1 MELCPGE
8 PLEDWLRR
16 GEVRTC
22 LEALVQ
28 VCGVVRR
35 LHARGITHGDIHER
49 NVLVDVSKAG
59 QVRAFLLDFGAAS
72 RGAALCQQECDVMDV
87 VATAL
92 EVIRDLD
99 HLFALRWKLN
109 MTSNLNKV
117 TALLQEA
124 LQDAVNKML
133 EVGEDSDNHPTTTI
147 TTTTTTTVN
156 QGTKIVGLGYDG
168 RKDKTR
174 AMVPD
179 SYGKLHPR
187 LIREEHVSVTEEPSG
202 RYLWHFVPEDPV
214 PPEKPAFKVAQ
225 ALYDLLVTY
234 DSTDSLIVLQGD
246 STRANTGWKGGTHA
260 HLEKM
265 LGRKLFWSICLL
277 HTNELPLR
285 HLITSIDGPT
295 SSDTGFTGPV
305 CSLLSSVNEMQYNA
319 EFRGVPGGEDLTEIP
334 EYILVNMSTD
344 QQVSYQ
350 LVQAVK
356 RGVLPSELQEI
367 KCGKVSHSRWLTTA
381 QSLMYMWTR
390 KHGLTG
396 KELNTLEILVKY
408 CLQVYF
414 KLYYDIKVHHR
425 LEDGPKHILTQL
437 RVMRSQPKKV
447 QTAVTFYVRTECV
460 LLSLMASQSED
471 DRRFAVTQILK
482 LRAGEEYE
490 DTSIQEILV
499 KPYEV
504 PEFSIHTQSTERVV
518 KQVAEAAAA
527 VVGQQARDGF
537 IRTRAHHRETMPCFR
552 SKKDMMDTF

>member
-1 MELCPGE
+1 ME
-8 PLEDWLRR
+8 
-16 GEVRTC
+16 
-22 LEALVQ
+22 
-28 VCGVVRR
+28 
-35 LHARGITHGDIHER
+35 H
-49 NVLVDVSKAG
+49 
-59 QVRAFLLDFGAAS
+59 
-72 RGAALCQQECDVMDV
+72 
-87 VATAL
+87 
-92 EVIRDLD
+92 
-99 HLFALRWKLN
+99 FA
-109 MTSNLNKV
+109 
-117 TALLQEA
+117 
-124 LQDAVNKML
+124 
-133 EVGEDSDNHPTTTI
+133 PTTNR
-147 TTTTTTTVN
+147 TTYV
-156 QGTKIVGLGYDG
+156 Y
-168 RKDKTR
+168 R
-174 AMVPD
+174 A
-179 SYGKLHPR
+179 
-187 LIREEHVSVTEEPSG
+187 
-202 RYLWHFVPEDPV
+202 EDPV

-225 ALYDLLVTY
+225 ALYDLLVKY

-260 HLEKM
+260 HVEMM
-265 LGRKLFWSICLL
+265 LGRKLFWSICVL

-305 CSLLSSVNEMQYNA
+305 CSLLSRVNETQYNA
-319 EFRGVPGGEDLTEIP
+319 EFRGVLGGEDLTEIP

-344 QQVSYQ
+344 QQVTYQ

-381 QSLMYMWTR
+381 QSLVYMWTR

-437 RVMRSQPKKV
+437 RVMRSQPKKG
-447 QTAVTFYVRTECV
+447 QTAVTFYVRTGAWFAHSECV

-471 DRRFAVTQILK
+471 DRRFAVQILK
-482 LRAGEEYE
+482 LRAGEEYG

-499 KPYEV
+499 KSYEV
-504 PEFSIHTQSTERVV
+504 PEFSIHTQSTERFV
-518 KQVAEAAAA
+518 KQVTEAAAA

-537 IRTRAHHRETMPCFR
+537 IRARAHHRETMPCFR
-552 SKKDMMDTF
+552 SEKDMMDTF

>member
-1 MELCPGE
+1 
-8 PLEDWLRR
+8 
-16 GEVRTC
+16 
-22 LEALVQ
+22 
-28 VCGVVRR
+28 
-35 LHARGITHGDIHER
+35 
-49 NVLVDVSKAG
+49 
-59 QVRAFLLDFGAAS
+59 
-72 RGAALCQQECDVMDV
+72 
-87 VATAL
+87 
-92 EVIRDLD
+92 
-99 HLFALRWKLN
+99 
-109 MTSNLNKV
+109 
-117 TALLQEA
+117 
-124 LQDAVNKML
+124 
-133 EVGEDSDNHPTTTI
+133 
-147 TTTTTTTVN
+147 
-156 QGTKIVGLGYDG
+156 
-168 RKDKTR
+168 
-174 AMVPD
+174 
-179 SYGKLHPR
+179 
-187 LIREEHVSVTEEPSG
+187 
-202 RYLWHFVPEDPV
+202 
-214 PPEKPAFKVAQ
+214 
-225 ALYDLLVTY
+225 
-234 DSTDSLIVLQGD
+234 
-246 STRANTGWKGGTHA
+246 
-260 HLEKM
+260 M
-265 LGRKLFWSICLL
+265 LGRKLFWSICVL

-381 QSLMYMWTR
+381 QSLVYMWTR

-408 CLQVYF
+408 CLQGYF

-447 QTAVTFYVRTECV
+447 QTAVTFYVRTGAWFAHSECV

-482 LRAGEEYE
+482 LRAGEEYG
-490 DTSIQEILV
+490 DTSVRPRITPKLNLSATSLQTLISWQPGQVHEPAFTCSLSGDQIQEILV

-518 KQVAEAAAA
+518 KQVTEAAAA

-537 IRTRAHHRETMPCFR
+537 IRARAHHRETMPCFR

>member
-1 MELCPGE
+1 
-8 PLEDWLRR
+8 
-16 GEVRTC
+16 
-22 LEALVQ
+22 
-28 VCGVVRR
+28 
-35 LHARGITHGDIHER
+35 
-49 NVLVDVSKAG
+49 
-59 QVRAFLLDFGAAS
+59 
-72 RGAALCQQECDVMDV
+72 
-87 VATAL
+87 
-92 EVIRDLD
+92 
-99 HLFALRWKLN
+99 
-109 MTSNLNKV
+109 
-117 TALLQEA
+117 
-124 LQDAVNKML
+124 
-133 EVGEDSDNHPTTTI
+133 
-147 TTTTTTTVN
+147 
-156 QGTKIVGLGYDG
+156 
-168 RKDKTR
+168 
-174 AMVPD
+174 MVPD

-265 LGRKLFWSICLL
+265 LGRKLFWSICVL

-305 CSLLSSVNEMQYNA
+305 CSLLSSVNEIQYNA

-367 KCGKVSHSRWLTTA
+367 KCGKV
-381 QSLMYMWTR
+381 
-390 KHGLTG
+390 
-396 KELNTLEILVKY
+396 
-408 CLQVYF
+408 YF

-437 RVMRSQPKKV
+437 RVMKSQPKKV
-447 QTAVTFYVRTECV
+447 QTAVTCYVRTGAWFAHSECV

-471 DRRFAVTQILK
+471 DRSLQTLISWQPGQVHEPAFTCSLFGDQ
-482 LRAGEEYE
+482 
-490 DTSIQEILV
+490 IQEILV

-518 KQVAEAAAA
+518 KQVTEAAAA

-537 IRTRAHHRETMPCFR
+537 IWARAHHRETMPCFR

>member
-1 MELCPGE
+1 MQPPPPPNVSSDALDIEGIRFDVPPTAAASLASGFLQDLIADGHLSPDMSYLVCNPNK
-8 PLEDWLRR
+8 LRR
-16 GEVRTC
+16 
-22 LEALVQ
+22 
-28 VCGVVRR
+28 
-35 LHARGITHGDIHER
+35 ARQDAM
-49 NVLVDVSKAG
+49 VSA
-59 QVRAFLLDFGAAS
+59 
-72 RGAALCQQECDVMDV
+72 
-87 VATAL
+87 
-92 EVIRDLD
+92 RDLD
-99 HLFALRWKLN
+99 QGTH
-109 MTSNLNKV
+109 
-117 TALLQEA
+117 
-124 LQDAVNKML
+124 
-133 EVGEDSDNHPTTTI
+133 
-147 TTTTTTTVN
+147 

-179 SYGKLHPR
+179 SYGKLYPR
-187 LIREEHVSVTEEPSG
+187 LIREEHASVTEEPSG

-214 PPEKPAFKVAQ
+214 PPEKTAFKVAQ

-265 LGRKLFWSICLL
+265 LGRKLFWSICVL

-319 EFRGVPGGEDLTEIP
+319 EFRVVPGGEDLTEIP
-334 EYILVNMSTD
+334 E
-344 QQVSYQ
+344 
-350 LVQAVK
+350 
-356 RGVLPSELQEI
+356 
-367 KCGKVSHSRWLTTA
+367 WLTTA
-381 QSLMYMWTR
+381 QSLVYMWTR

-447 QTAVTFYVRTECV
+447 QTAVTFNVRTGAWFAHSECV

-482 LRAGEEYE
+482 LRAGEEYG
-490 DTSIQEILV
+490 DTSVRPRITPKLNLSATSLQTLISWQPSQVHEPAFTCSLSGDQIQEILV

-504 PEFSIHTQSTERVV
+504 PELSIHTQSTERVV
-518 KQVAEAAAA
+518 KQVTEAAAA
-527 VVGQQARDGF
+527 VVGQQDRDGF
-537 IRTRAHHRETMPCFR
+537 IRARAHHRETIPCFR
-552 SKKDMMDTF
+552 SKKDMDTF

>member
-1 MELCPGE
+1 MGQRWRYVVKDGPTTEAEITSCCKR
-8 PLEDWLRR
+8 LRFKICD
-16 GEVRTC
+16 VLRTSQILNKPATILYEKTNDGGC
-22 LEALVQ
+22 
-28 VCGVVRR
+28 
-35 LHARGITHGDIHER
+35 HGI
-49 NVLVDVSKAG
+49 G
-59 QVRAFLLDFGAAS
+59 QVK
-72 RGAALCQQECDVMDV
+72 
-87 VATAL
+87 
-92 EVIRDLD
+92 
-99 HLFALRWKLN
+99 H
-109 MTSNLNKV
+109 
-117 TALLQEA
+117 
-124 LQDAVNKML
+124 
-133 EVGEDSDNHPTTTI
+133 
-147 TTTTTTTVN
+147 

-168 RKDKTR
+168 RKDKIR

-202 RYLWHFVPEDPV
+202 RYLWHFVPEDAV

-225 ALYDLLVTY
+225 AIYDLLVTY

-246 STRANTGWKGGTHA
+246 STRANTGWKSGAHA

-265 LGRKLFWSICLL
+265 LGRKLFWSICVL

-319 EFRGVPGGEDLTEIP
+319 EFRVVPGGEDLTEIP
-334 EYILVNMSTD
+334 E
-344 QQVSYQ
+344 
-350 LVQAVK
+350 
-356 RGVLPSELQEI
+356 
-367 KCGKVSHSRWLTTA
+367 WLTTA
-381 QSLMYMWTR
+381 QSLVYMWTR

-396 KELNTLEILVKY
+396 NELNTLEILVKY

-447 QTAVTFYVRTECV
+447 QTAVTFYVRTGAWFAHSECV
-460 LLSLMASQSED
+460 LLLMASQSED

-482 LRAGEEYE
+482 PRAGEEYG

-518 KQVAEAAAA
+518 KQVTEAVVA

-537 IRTRAHHRETMPCFR
+537 IRARAHHRETMPCFR

>member
-1 MELCPGE
+1 MLGATVKGFSDPVQATIAVAFLKRYVTYFFKYH
-8 PLEDWLRR
+8 LEWRAFWEQHLLKLR
-16 GEVRTC
+16 EVLT
-22 LEALVQ
+22 
-28 VCGVVRR
+28 R
-35 LHARGITHGDIHER
+35 LQGAQLTIQTGQDHLQPSHGDIPGGHEGTD
-49 NVLVDVSKAG
+49 NIIADALSPHLEAH
-59 QVRAFLLDFGAAS
+59 LDPFNS
-72 RGAALCQQECDVMDV
+72 Y
-87 VATAL
+87 
-92 EVIRDLD
+92 
-99 HLFALRWKLN
+99 N
-109 MTSNLNKV
+109 STSS
-117 TALLQEA
+117 QW
-124 LQDAVNKML
+124 
-133 EVGEDSDNHPTTTI
+133 
-147 TTTTTTTVN
+147 
-156 QGTKIVGLGYDG
+156 
-168 RKDKTR
+168 R
-174 AMVPD
+174 
-179 SYGKLHPR
+179 R
-187 LIREEHVSVTEEPSG
+187 LMG
-202 RYLWHFVPEDPV
+202 GEDPV
-214 PPEKPAFKVAQ
+214 PPEKPAFKAAQ
-225 ALYDLLVTY
+225 ALYHLLVTY

-265 LGRKLFWSICLL
+265 LGRKLFWSICVL

-381 QSLMYMWTR
+381 QSLVYMWTR

-396 KELNTLEILVKY
+396 KELNTLEIIHPDPDLYLYDKRLPFKY

-447 QTAVTFYVRTECV
+447 QTAVTFSVRTGASFAHSECV

-471 DRRFAVTQILK
+471 DRRFAVT
-482 LRAGEEYE
+482 R
-490 DTSIQEILV
+490 
-499 KPYEV
+499 
-504 PEFSIHTQSTERVV
+504 F
-518 KQVAEAAAA
+518 
-527 VVGQQARDGF
+527 
-537 IRTRAHHRETMPCFR
+537 
-552 SKKDMMDTF
+552 

>member
-1 MELCPGE
+1 M
-8 PLEDWLRR
+8 
-16 GEVRTC
+16 
-22 LEALVQ
+22 
-28 VCGVVRR
+28 
-35 LHARGITHGDIHER
+35 
-49 NVLVDVSKAG
+49 
-59 QVRAFLLDFGAAS
+59 
-72 RGAALCQQECDVMDV
+72 
-87 VATAL
+87 
-92 EVIRDLD
+92 
-99 HLFALRWKLN
+99 
-109 MTSNLNKV
+109 
-117 TALLQEA
+117 
-124 LQDAVNKML
+124 
-133 EVGEDSDNHPTTTI
+133 
-147 TTTTTTTVN
+147 
-156 QGTKIVGLGYDG
+156 
-168 RKDKTR
+168 
-174 AMVPD
+174 
-179 SYGKLHPR
+179 
-187 LIREEHVSVTEEPSG
+187 
-202 RYLWHFVPEDPV
+202 

-265 LGRKLFWSICLL
+265 LGRKLFWSICVL

-381 QSLMYMWTR
+381 QSLVYMWTR

-447 QTAVTFYVRTECV
+447 QTAVTFYVRTGAWFAHSECV

-482 LRAGEEYE
+482 LRAGEEYG
-490 DTSIQEILV
+490 DTSVRPRITPKLNLSATSLQTLISWQPGQVHEPAFTCSLSGDQIQEILV

-518 KQVAEAAAA
+518 KQVTEAAAA

-537 IRTRAHHRETMPCFR
+537 IRARAHHRETMPCFR